1 MSETATEDTG
11 ATAEVVA
18 PESTADQ
25 GHDEDQA
32 AEEQLHQVM
41 QEQDPEELAKQ
52 VEHWKQMARKHEKT
66 ARGNSAAAA
75 KLREIED
82 SQKSDLQK
90 AEEARQAA
98 IEERDALITSQN
110 RMLAAAAK
118 NLSPDWIEYL
128 GDGTA
133 DDINARAEQVVNL
146 IEAEVTKRIASRTG
160 GQEQG
165 NGGRTRTGRPT
176 EQLAGMRPG
185 AAPTD
190 TAAMTGDQMFRQ
202 LINGPDRDLER
213 KP

>member
-1 MSETATEDTG
+1 MSETAPEDTG
-11 ATAEVVA
+11 ATGEAVA
-18 PESTADQ
+18 PDSTADQ
-25 GHDEDQA
+25 GQGHEEDQT

-52 VEHWKQMARKHEKT
+52 VEHWKQMARRHEKT
-66 ARGNSAAAA
+66 ARSNSSAAA

-118 NLSPDWIEYL
+118 NLSPDWIDFL
-128 GDGTA
+128 GNGTA
-133 DDINARAEQVVNL
+133 DEINDKAEQVVNL
-146 IEAEVTKRIASRTG
+146 IEAEVTKRISART

-165 NGGRTRTGRPT
+165 NGGRSRTGRPVF
-176 EQLAGMRPG
+176 QGRG
-185 AAPTD
+185 
-190 TAAMTGDQMFRQ
+190 R
-202 LINGPDRDLER
+202 
-213 KP
+213 

>member
-11 ATAEVVA
+11 ATGEVVA
-18 PESTADQ
+18 QESTADQ
-25 GHDEDQA
+25 GHDEDQT

-41 QEQDPEELAKQ
+41 QEQDPDELAKQ
-52 VEHWKQMARKHEKT
+52 IDHWKQMARRHEKT
-66 ARGNSAAAA
+66 ARSNSAAAA

-118 NLSPDWIEYL
+118 NLSPEWIDYL
-128 GDGTA
+128 GNGTA
-133 DDINARAEQVVNL
+133 DEINDKAEQLDNL
-146 IEAEVTKRIASRTG
+146 IEAEVTKRMAARTG

-165 NGGRTRTGRPT
+165 NGGRTRTGRPS

-185 AAPTD
+185 AAPVD
-190 TAAMTGDQMFRQ
+190 TAAMTGDQLFRQ
-202 LINGPDRDLER
+202 LIHGDRD
-213 KP
+213 

>member
-11 ATAEVVA
+11 ATGEVVA
-18 PESTADQ
+18 PDSTADQ
-25 GHDEDQA
+25 GQGHEEDQT

-52 VEHWKQMARKHEKT
+52 VEHWKQMARRHEKT
-66 ARGNSAAAA
+66 ARSNSSAAA

-82 SQKSDLQK
+82 AQKSDLQK

-98 IEERDALITSQN
+98 IEERDALIMSQN
-110 RMLAAAAK
+110 RMLAAAASK
-118 NLSPDWIEYL
+118 LSPDWIEYL

-146 IEAEVTKRIASRTG
+146 IEAEVTKRLAERTG

-185 AAPTD
+185 AAPAD
-190 TAAMTGDQMFRQ
+190 NASMTGDQLFRQ
-202 LINGPDRDLER
+202 LINGPDRD
-213 KP
+213 

>member
-1 MSETATEDTG
+1 MSETAAEDTG
-11 ATAEVVA
+11 ATGEVVA

-25 GHDEDQA
+25 SQGHDEDQT

-41 QEQDPEELAKQ
+41 QEQDPEELQKQ
-52 VEHWKQMARKHEKT
+52 VEHWKQMSRRNERT
-66 ARGNSAAAA
+66 ARENSKAAA

-98 IEERDALITSQN
+98 IEERDALIMSQN
-110 RMLAAAAK
+110 RMLAAAASK
-118 NLSPDWIEYL
+118 LSPDWIEFL

-133 DDINARAEQVVNL
+133 EDINARAEQVVNL
-146 IEAEVTKRIASRTG
+146 IEAEVTKRIAARAG

-165 NGGRTRTGRPT
+165 NGGRSRTGRPT

-185 AAPTD
+185 AAPAD
-190 TAAMTGDQMFRQ
+190 TAAMTGDQLFRQ
-202 LINGPDRDLER
+202 LIQGDRD
-213 KP
+213 

>member
-1 MSETATEDTG
+1 MSETAPEDTG
-11 ATAEVVA
+11 ATGEVVA
-18 PESTADQ
+18 PDSTADQ

-52 VEHWKQMARKHEKT
+52 VEHWKQMSRKHEKT
-66 ARGNSAAAA
+66 ARSNSAAANRL
-75 KLREIED
+75 KEIED

-90 AEEARQAA
+90 AQEAREAA
-98 IEERDALITSQN
+98 ERERDALVMSQN

-146 IEAEVTKRIASRTG
+146 IEAEVTKRIAART

-165 NGGRTRTGRPT
+165 NGGRSRTGRPS

-185 AAPTD
+185 AAPAD
-190 TAAMTGDQMFRQ
+190 TAAMTGDQLFRQ
-202 LINGPDRDLER
+202 LIHGDRD
-213 KP
+213 